1 MNTDETPTECDQT
14 QPSDSS
20 NHFRRTDEVL
30 VKRLSQLN
38 QAVSRLESHL
48 YACDYRLQLLKM
60 GEAIGLGGAYRP
72 EHLKIIQ
79 ILESFQD
86 DHAKLTQ
93 MCQAVGIELYTVL
106 SWLYRTDSYQQKQP

>member
-1 MNTDETPTECDQT
+1 MNTDETQTECGQIP
-14 QPSDSS
+14 PSDSLNRS
-20 NHFRRTDEVL
+20 HQIDVVL
-30 VKRLSQLN
+30 EARLSQLN